1 MELAKREKRTTLY
14 RIVPL
19 EKRNQWVAQRVKSII
34 RDLRQLETAISNA
47 GTCKLFGE
55 NSFPEAD
62 RFVNVGPVSNE
73 PEFENFF
80 NICNRCFV
88 ESIEKYGKSLGKK
101 KYFWSEIKSTY
112 PALFEVLHRIK
123 VYRHSSDHL
132 ELNPDVAKKY
142 KEFWNEDTAGVT
154 DFEEQRFVIQQKL
167 LEAFLSAIQTEI
179 DSIS

>member
-1 MELAKREKRTTLY
+1 MHHASGRHAPFHRNGCTIRAEPVHHLLRSYCTLGAVY
-14 RIVPL
+14 
-19 EKRNQWVAQRVKSII
+19 A
-34 RDLRQLETAISNA
+34 
-47 GTCKLFGE
+47 TCKLFGE

-62 RFVNVGPVSNE
+62 RFVNIGPVSNE

-101 KYFWSEIKSTY
+101 KYFWNEIKSTY
-112 PALFEVLHRIK
+112 PALFDVLHRIK

>member
-1 MELAKREKRTTLY
+1 MLLRLACSYINRQYNDPDKRPVTVTAGNLKKLQDDIDVELAYYFRH
-14 RIVPL
+14 IVS
-19 EKRNQWVAQRVKSII
+19 EIQ
-34 RDLRQLETAISNA
+34 
-47 GTCKLFGE
+47 
-55 NSFPEAD
+55 
-62 RFVNVGPVSNE
+62 
-73 PEFENFF
+73 EFENFF

-101 KYFWSEIKSTY
+101 KYFWNEIKSTY
-112 PALFEVLHRIK
+112 PALFDVLHRIK

>member
-1 MELAKREKRTTLY
+1 MLS
-14 RIVPL
+14 VPYVL
-19 EKRNQWVAQRVKSII
+19 FLHLHVLQSVLLPYVCG
-34 RDLRQLETAISNA
+34 LP
-47 GTCKLFGE
+47 KLFGE

-101 KYFWSEIKSTY
+101 KYFWNEIKSTY
-112 PALFEVLHRIK
+112 PALFDVLHRIK

-132 ELNPDVAKKY
+132 ELNPMSPRSIKN
-142 KEFWNEDTAGVT
+142 FGT
-154 DFEEQRFVIQQKL
+154 RIQLALPTLKNNGL
-167 LEAFLSAIQTEI
+167 
-179 DSIS
+179 

>member
-1 MELAKREKRTTLY
+1 MLS
-14 RIVPL
+14 VPYVL
-19 EKRNQWVAQRVKSII
+19 FLHLHVLQSVLLPYVCG
-34 RDLRQLETAISNA
+34 LP
-47 GTCKLFGE
+47 KLFGE

-101 KYFWSEIKSTY
+101 KYFWNEIKSTY
-112 PALFEVLHRIK
+112 PALFDVLHRIK
-123 VYRHSSDHL
+123 VYRHSSDRL

-142 KEFWNEDTAGVT
+142 KKFWNEDTASVT